1 VKLEQFYDKAYTWVI
16 TEGPKIL
23 LGLVVLFV
31 GIWLIRILS
40 KWLTR
45 GMQKR
50 ELDPSLKMFLLSLIV
65 IAMRVMLVLAVM
77 QIMGIEMTIF
87 AAVIGS
93 FGVAAGLALSGTLQ
107 NFASGVLILLLK
119 PFQVND
125 HIITQGQAGIVTSIQ
140 IFYTIITTADN
151 KTIIVPNSKLSNEI
165 IVNITRMG
173 KRRLDVEMKFNYG
186 VDFDV
191 IKDIAL
197 STIEKDGNPQKNT
210 KKRVGISTLE
220 ADGYKVMI
228 NLWVSANAFDE
239 TKYQFQ
245 EKLLYN
251 LKQAGIK
258 LPGME

>member
-1 VKLEQFYDKAYTWVI
+1 MKIEQFYDKAYTWII

-23 LGLVVLFV
+23 LGIVVLFV
-31 GIWLIRILS
+31 GLWLIKILS

-50 ELDPSLKMFLLSLIV
+50 EIDPSLKMFLLSLIV
-65 IAMRVMLVLAVM
+65 IAMRVVLVLSVM

-125 HIITQGQAGIVTSIQ
+125 HIITQGQAGIVASIQ
-140 IFYTIITTADN
+140 IFYTIITTSDN

-186 VDFDV
+186 VEFDI
-191 IKDIAL
+191 IKDIIL
-197 STIEKDGNPQKNT
+197 STIEKDGNAQKNS
-210 KKRVGISTLE
+210 KKRVGVSLLE
-220 ADGYKVMI
+220 GDGYKVMI
-228 NLWVSANAFDE
+228 SIWVNAHSFEE
-239 TKYQFQ
+239 TKFQFQ
-245 EKLLYN
+245 EKLMYN
-251 LKQAGIK
+251 LKSSGIK